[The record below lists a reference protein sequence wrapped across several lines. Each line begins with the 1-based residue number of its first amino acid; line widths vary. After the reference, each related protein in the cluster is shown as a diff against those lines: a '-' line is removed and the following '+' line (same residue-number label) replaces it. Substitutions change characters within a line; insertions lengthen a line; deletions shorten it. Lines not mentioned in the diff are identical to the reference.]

1 MVYESDVLGVV
12 SPYARC
18 AGAEEAL
25 RRPPLW
31 KDDPCTGRGGEPL
44 EVMWFQWQ
52 EEWVPVGSAH
62 GEQCFSIGAVLSPR
76 EHWQCPGKLLVS
88 QLCRGQGKI
97 VASSA

>member
-25 RRPPLW
+25 KRPPLW

-44 EVMWFQWQ
+44 EVMCSSGKRS
-52 EEWVPVGSAH
+52 GSLWALH
-62 GEQCFSIGAVLSPR
+62 RENSVSHLGQFCRLENTGSVRGNFWCHSCAGAR
-76 EHWQCPGKLLVS
+76 
-88 QLCRGQGKI
+88 
-97 VASSA
+97 AS